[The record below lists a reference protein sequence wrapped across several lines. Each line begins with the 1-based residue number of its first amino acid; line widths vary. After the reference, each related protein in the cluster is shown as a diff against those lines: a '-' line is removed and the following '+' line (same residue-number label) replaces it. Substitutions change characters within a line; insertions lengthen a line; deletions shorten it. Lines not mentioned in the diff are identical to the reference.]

1 MANKNILPKSTLRNI
16 VNKTYFDINSAFLS
30 NADDLSE
37 YEIQHLFFIALKEQ
51 LKNKGCIIKKE
62 QGKVDI
68 TIKNELKTYNY
79 WFEIK
84 SFIKKKEYINLQVI
98 NKDIEAL
105 EKHISKSDDS
115 EKRSFMVIAA
125 KEKTLQHCQKQN
137 KEFVDFLNHKSKT
150 SNLTQKKGTK
160 HHLVSS
166 FVIMHNNSLE
176 KKNNKNQV
184 RLFLIEIKKTKK

>member
-1 MANKNILPKSTLRNI
+1 MKKDNILPKTTLRNI
-16 VNKTYFDINSAFLS
+16 VNKTYLDINSAFIS
-30 NADDLSE
+30 NDDDLSE

-62 QGKVDI
+62 QEKVDI
-68 TIKNELKTYNY
+68 TIKNENKTYNY

-84 SFIKKKEYINLQVI
+84 SFIKKKEYINLQDI
-98 NKDIEAL
+98 NKDIESL
-105 EKHISKSDDS
+105 EKHISKFDDS

-125 KEKTLQHCQKQN
+125 REKTLQHCQKQN
-137 KEFVDFLNHKSKT
+137 KEFVAFLNHKAKK
-150 SNLTQKKGTK
+150 SNLTQKKGTE
-160 HHLVSS
+160 HQLVSS